1 MRGSV
6 IPPVPKESCPE
17 RQTCPVIFPLSFLD
31 SPASNRYSSTR
42 YPILPFAESPN
53 PIPNPHPAMSLIKLS
68 KVFLTLSTVA
78 VIGSVVLFF
87 VPGPML
93 SMEFTGGTL
102 MNIVLPA
109 GKTKEDIRSA
119 IETFRTSDGKS
130 LGSLTLSMTRE
141 GDLLIRSRTLSNEE
155 HLALLADLEQKVGS
169 TIDEKQFTTIGPT
182 VGSTLKRQSVYAL
195 LVASIG
201 IVFYIAFAFYR
212 VPRKL
217 SPWRFGVFAVVA
229 MIHDLAITTGVFIIL
244 SHLTNFEFDTLFI
257 TALLTVLGYSVNDT
271 IIIFDRIREN
281 MAFADKHENFAVT
294 AERSLRET
302 IVRTLNTSITTLI
315 TLFCLYFLGSESIRW
330 FILALI
336 IGIVLGNYSSYFI
349 ATPLLVFLKKRE

>member
-1 MRGSV
+1 M
-6 IPPVPKESCPE
+6 
-17 RQTCPVIFPLSFLD
+17 SF
-31 SPASNRYSSTR
+31 
-42 YPILPFAESPN
+42 
-53 PIPNPHPAMSLIKLS
+53 IKLS
-68 KVFLTLSTVA
+68 KVLMTLSAAA
-78 VIGSVVLFF
+78 VIASVVLFF

-102 MNIVLPA
+102 MNIVPPT
-109 GKTKEDIRSA
+109 GKTKADMQSA
-119 IETFRTSDGKS
+119 MEGFRTADGKT
-130 LGSLTLSMTRE
+130 LGAFTMSMTRE

-155 HLALLADLEQKVGS
+155 HLALLAYLEQKTGG

-182 VGSTLKRQSVYAL
+182 VGETLKRQSVYAL
-195 LVASIG
+195 ILASVG

-217 SPWRFGVFAVVA
+217 SPWRFGIFAVVA
-229 MIHDLAITTGVFIIL
+229 MIHDLVITTGVFVVL
-244 SHLTNFEFDTLFI
+244 SRLTNFEFDTLFI

-281 MAFADKHENFAVT
+281 MAFADKHEDFAVT
-294 AERSLRET
+294 AERSLKET

-349 ATPLLVFLKKRE
+349 ATPLLIFVKKKE